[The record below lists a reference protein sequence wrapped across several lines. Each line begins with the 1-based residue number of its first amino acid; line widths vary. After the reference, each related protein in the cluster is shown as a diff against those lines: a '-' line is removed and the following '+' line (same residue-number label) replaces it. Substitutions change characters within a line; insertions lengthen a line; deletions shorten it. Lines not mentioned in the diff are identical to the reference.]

1 MFLQRIC
8 CLSQRRESIHEFTG
22 FVHRHFALLATRYN
36 PPMPTEPSFPLAQR
50 LAARFYFMR
59 GNLHRHLGNASG
71 ERREY
76 QWAVDDFS
84 RALDRDPT
92 LIAAYYNR
100 GVLYWR
106 ELENWHRAVRDLT
119 RVIELAPHRHEAW
132 FNRAMAFQQRG
143 QLEEAADD
151 LRRYLE
157 VATDAGWRANAQ
169 HQLDLIT
176 TLIDERRSA

>member
-1 MFLQRIC
+1 
-8 CLSQRRESIHEFTG
+8 
-22 FVHRHFALLATRYN
+22 
-36 PPMPTEPSFPLAQR
+36 MPTNPSLPFTRR
-50 LAARFYFMR
+50 LAARFYLLR
-59 GNLHRHLGNASG
+59 GNLHRQLGNASG

-84 RALDRDPT
+84 RALERDPD

-119 RVIELAPHRHEAW
+119 RVIELAPQWHEAR
-132 FNRAMAFQQRG
+132 FNRAMAFQHRG
-143 QLEEAADD
+143 QLAEAAED
-151 LRRYLE
+151 LRHYLE

-169 HQLDLIT
+169 RQLDLIT
-176 TLIDERRSA
+176 TLIEEHGPT